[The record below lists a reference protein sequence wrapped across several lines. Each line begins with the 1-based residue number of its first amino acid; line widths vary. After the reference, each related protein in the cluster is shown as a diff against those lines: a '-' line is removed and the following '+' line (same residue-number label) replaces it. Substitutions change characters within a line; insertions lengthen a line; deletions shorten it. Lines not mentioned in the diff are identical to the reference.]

1 MDYAKKLLD
10 FGGTVPVLPPTKP
23 SWCVCVCVA
32 FVDPCQV
39 KRKTNAVEKLYVS
52 HPLLHSGMCV
62 LTEKYSLWQSEP
74 GVILGQMK
82 LTIQ

>member
-23 SWCVCVCVA
+23 SWCVCVA

-39 KRKTNAVEKLYVS
+39 KRKTSAVGKLHVL
-52 HPLLHSGMCV
+52 HPLSHSGMCV

-74 GVILGQMK
+74 GVILEQMK
-82 LTIQ
+82 LTIL